1 MVAYNNWEVM
11 KRMKIQ
17 LAKPDITQTEI
28 DAVVEVMKS
37 GWLSIGPK
45 IEEFE
50 KKIADYVGVKH
61 AIAVNSGT
69 SGLHL
74 LIKSFGIK
82 AGDEVITTPFSFVA
96 STNCILFERAKPVFV
111 DINSETLEMDIEQI
125 EDKITDRT
133 KAILAVDV
141 FGHPMDMK
149 RLRDIADR
157 HKLILIEDSC
167 EALGSEYD
175 GIKSG
180 SLADAAVFAFYP
192 NKQITTGEGGMIVT
206 NNDEIAELCRS
217 YRSQGRAITGFWLHH
232 ERMGYNYRMS
242 ELNAVIGSVQ
252 MDRLDEI
259 IEKRNRVAQMYNERL
274 SWINGVRIPYISP
287 KTTVMSWFVYVIR
300 LDENIDRDGVMEYLK
315 KNGVACRPYFTPI
328 HIQPYIKD
336 MFRYEEE
343 DFPNTAKAGRSCI
356 ALPFYNDLDVE
367 EVEYVSDTL
376 ETAVKLNTK
385 K

>member
-1 MVAYNNWEVM
+1 MN
-11 KRMKIQ
+11 IQ
-17 LAKPDITQTEI
+17 LAKPDITQAEI

-50 KKIADYVGVKH
+50 RKIADYIGVKH
-61 AIAVNSGT
+61 GIAVNSGT

-74 LIKSFGIK
+74 LIKSFDIK
-82 AGDEVITTPFSFVA
+82 DGDEVITTPFSFIA

-111 DINSETLEMDIEQI
+111 DINPETLEMDVDRIE
-125 EDKITDRT
+125 EYITEKT

-141 FGHPMDMK
+141 FGHPLDMK
-149 RLRDIADR
+149 RLREIADK
-157 HKLILIEDSC
+157 HNLILIEDSC

-206 NNDEIAELCRS
+206 NDDNIAELCRS

-232 ERMGYNYRMS
+232 ERLGYNYRMS

-252 MDRLDEI
+252 MDRLDDI
-259 IEKRNRVAQMYNERL
+259 INRRDKVANMYNERL
-274 SWINGVRIPYISP
+274 SRIQGVTIPYVSTR
-287 KTTVMSWFVYVIR
+287 TTVMSWFVYVIR
-300 LDENIDRDGVMEYLK
+300 LDKSIDRDRVMECLK
-315 KNGVACRPYFTPI
+315 QNGVACRPYFTPI
-328 HIQPYIKD
+328 HIQPYIRE
-336 MFRYEEE
+336 MFGYEEE

-356 ALPFYNDLDVE
+356 ALPFYNDLSAVE
-367 EVEYVSDTL
+367 IEYIANTL
-376 ETAVKLNTK
+376 EKAIKNM
-385 K
+385 

>member
-1 MVAYNNWEVM
+1 MN
-11 KRMKIQ
+11 IQ
-17 LAKPDITQTEI
+17 LAKSDITQVEI
-28 DAVVEVMKS
+28 DAVVNVMKS

-45 IEEFE
+45 VEEFE
-50 KKIADYVGVKH
+50 KKIADYVGVKY

-74 LIKSFGIK
+74 LIKSFDIK
-82 AGDEVITTPFSFVA
+82 DGDEVITTPFSFVA

-111 DINSETLEMDIEQI
+111 DINPETLEMDIDQI
-125 EDKITDRT
+125 ESKITEKT

-157 HKLILIEDSC
+157 HGLILIEDSC

-180 SLADAAVFAFYP
+180 SIADAAVFAFYP

-206 NNDEIAELCRS
+206 DNDEIAELCRS

-242 ELNAVIGSVQ
+242 EINAVIGSVQ

-259 IEKRNRVAQMYNERL
+259 IEKRINVADMYNARL
-274 SWINGVRIPYISP
+274 SRIYGVKTPYVSP
-287 KTTVMSWFVYVIR
+287 KTTMMSWFVYVIR
-300 LDENIDRDGVMEYLK
+300 LGEGIDRDGVMEYLK
-315 KNGVACRPYFTPI
+315 QNGVACRPYFTPI
-328 HIQPYIKD
+328 HIQPYIKE
-336 MFRYEEE
+336 MFGYEEN
-343 DFPNTAKAGRSCI
+343 DYPNTARAGRSCI
-356 ALPFYNDLDVE
+356 ALPFYNELGFKE
-367 EVEYVSDTL
+367 IEYVAEVL
-376 ETAVKLNTK
+376 EAAIKINK
-385 K
+385 NK

>member
-1 MVAYNNWEVM
+1 MN
-11 KRMKIQ
+11 IQ
-17 LAKPDITQTEI
+17 LAKPDITQKEI

-45 IEEFE
+45 VEEFE
-50 KKIADYVGVKH
+50 RKIAEYVGVRH

-74 LIKSFGIK
+74 LVKAYDIKD
-82 AGDEVITTPFSFVA
+82 GDEVITTPFSFVA

-111 DINSETLEMDIEQI
+111 DIDPETLEMDISRI
-125 EDKITDRT
+125 ESKITSKT

-141 FGHPMDMK
+141 FGHPMDVK
-149 RLRDIADR
+149 RMREIADR

-175 GIKSG
+175 GMKSG

-206 NNDEIAELCRS
+206 NDDYIAELCRS
-217 YRSQGRAITGFWLHH
+217 YRSQGRTITGFWLHH
-232 ERMGYNYRMS
+232 ERLGYNYRMS

-259 IEKRNRVAQMYNERL
+259 IKMRSSVANKYNERL
-274 SWINGVRIPYISP
+274 SKIKGVNIPYVSP

-300 LDENIDRDGVMEYLK
+300 LDADIDRDAVMEYLK
-315 KNGVACRPYFTPI
+315 TNGVACRPYFTPI
-328 HIQPYIKD
+328 HIQPYIKE
-336 MFRYEEE
+336 MFGYEEY
-343 DFPNTAKAGRSCI
+343 DYPNTARAGRSCI
-356 ALPFYNDLDVE
+356 ALPFYNDLSKE
-367 EVEYVSDTL
+367 EIEYVADTL
-376 ETAVKLNTK
+376 EKAIKQG
-385 K
+385 

>member
-1 MVAYNNWEVM
+1 M
-11 KRMKIQ
+11 MKIQ

-28 DAVVEVMKS
+28 DAVIEVMKS

-45 IEEFE
+45 VEEFE
-50 KKIADYVGVKH
+50 KKIADYVGIKH

-74 LIKSFGIK
+74 LIKSYDIK
-82 AGDEVITTPFSFVA
+82 DGDEVITTPFSFVA

-111 DINSETLEMDIEQI
+111 DINPETLEMDVDSIEA
-125 EDKITDRT
+125 KITDKT

-141 FGHPMDMK
+141 FGQPMDMR
-149 RLRDIADR
+149 RLRKIADK

-206 NNDEIAELCRS
+206 NDDNIAELCRS

-242 ELNAVIGSVQ
+242 EVNAVIGSVQ
-252 MDRLDEI
+252 MDRLDDI
-259 IEKRNRVAQMYNERL
+259 IRRRNKAANMYNERL
-274 SWINGVRIPYISP
+274 SNIKGVTIPYVSP
-287 KTTVMSWFVYVIR
+287 ATTVMSWFVYVIR
-300 LDENIDRDGVMEYLK
+300 LDEHIDRDKVMEHLK
-315 KNGVACRPYFTPI
+315 QNGVACRPYFTPI
-328 HIQPYIKD
+328 HIQPYIKE
-336 MFRYEEE
+336 MFGYEEE

-356 ALPFYNDLDVE
+356 ALPFYNDLNSE
-367 EVEYVSDTL
+367 EIEYVADTL
-376 ETAVKLNTK
+376 EKAIKLNTYSFNK
-385 K
+385 

>member
-1 MVAYNNWEVM
+1 M
-11 KRMKIQ
+11 KVQ
-17 LAKPDITQTEI
+17 LAKPDITQAEI

-74 LIKSFGIK
+74 IIKSFDIK
-82 AGDEVITTPFSFVA
+82 DGDEVITTPFSFVA

-111 DINSETLEMDIEQI
+111 DINPETLEMDVDQI
-125 EDKITDRT
+125 EDKITNNT

-149 RLRDIADR
+149 TLREIAAK
-157 HKLILIEDSC
+157 HSLILIEDSC

-175 GIKSG
+175 GVKSG

-206 NNDEIAELCRS
+206 NDDNIAELCRS

-252 MDRLDEI
+252 MDRLGKI
-259 IEKRNRVAQMYNERL
+259 IEKRNKAAAMYNERL
-274 SWINGVRIPYISP
+274 SRVKGMKLPYVSP
-287 KTTVMSWFVYVIR
+287 RTTVMSWFVYVIR
-300 LDENIDRDGVMEYLK
+300 LDEGIDRDGVMEYLK
-315 KNGVACRPYFTPI
+315 QNGVACRPYFTPI
-328 HIQPYIKD
+328 HIQPYMKE
-336 MFRYEEE
+336 MFGYEEY

-356 ALPFYNDLDVE
+356 ALPFYNDLSSDE
-367 EVEYVSDTL
+367 IEYVVEVL
-376 ETAVKLNTK
+376 EAAIERYSKY
-385 K
+385 